1 MENES
6 NKFIDFIITQ
16 KCTYKCKYCSQ
27 SKKQQKC
34 QNDATIETINSFYKL
49 LDKIEKDY
57 EITITGGEAILH
69 PNFWEIIETV
79 KMQGFKINLITNLSF
94 KLETYERIFDLLQDS
109 LNKYDI
115 SFHLDEI
122 QNFSLMLE
130 KLEKFL
136 EFKPKNTKTTF
147 FIPLYNVDTKKELKI
162 DKILRL
168 AKRHNIEYE
177 FQPIRFLNKY
187 KEEYSEKY
195 DVIPQKQNNYGKLC
209 YTGCES
215 AVIYEDGN
223 AYRCYGSRLLKSNY
237 LGNIKEHD
245 FQLNDYALTCTNCAC
260 MCPKPKKYNQIC
272 IEKDYQKAIKESIR
286 DTIFLPETIVRHRKT
301 LLSKLKQFF
310 ELY

>member
-69 PNFWEIIETV
+69 PNFWEIIQTV
-79 KMQGFKINLITNLSF
+79 KMQGYKINHITNLSI

-147 FIPLYNVDTKKELKI
+147 SHFAHGYF
-162 DKILRL
+162 
-168 AKRHNIEYE
+168 YG
-177 FQPIRFLNKY
+177 
-187 KEEYSEKY
+187 
-195 DVIPQKQNNYGKLC
+195 DVN
-209 YTGCES
+209 
-215 AVIYEDGN
+215 AV
-223 AYRCYGSRLLKSNY
+223 R
-237 LGNIKEHD
+237 
-245 FQLNDYALTCTNCAC
+245 
-260 MCPKPKKYNQIC
+260 P
-272 IEKDYQKAIKESIR
+272 YQ
-286 DTIFLPETIVRHRKT
+286 
-301 LLSKLKQFF
+301 
-310 ELY
+310 